1 MAGIDEA
8 VEELQEVFFISSL
21 LENIACI
28 LQFVLRIELA
38 INP

>member
-21 LENIACI
+21 LEYIAFI
-28 LQFVLRIELA
+28 LQFVLCLELA

>member
-21 LENIACI
+21 LEYIACT
-28 LQFVLRIELA
+28 LEFVLSLELA